1 MLKQLSRIRFS
12 NGSRTLLRIAVAEL
26 CHGPFLPH
34 PGVNRIWKIQHL
46 KKENK
51 VWWCLMHMSL
61 FNSNKKKRNFLEFP
75 SYFWPPKKIGVM
87 FQTLQWWIQWHTKKK
102 LDSSKNS
109 RITRMASISLLIST
123 YFKETTFF
131 CANHFFYHS
140 SILRSFLVMFWPWE
154 EQQFLTQTIVCLSL
168 EGFEYF
174 GKPSLDPIYHLSGL
188 AIPYEK
194 ANTCS
199 IPFNNAQH
207 LEPWKPPVRPAMVR
221 NANTL
226 EGRLCALLL

>member
-1 MLKQLSRIRFS
+1 MMFDAYVPLPQQQEKQ
-12 NGSRTLLRIAVAEL
+12 
-26 CHGPFLPH
+26 
-34 PGVNRIWKIQHL
+34 
-46 KKENK
+46 
-51 VWWCLMHMSL
+51 
-61 FNSNKKKRNFLEFP
+61 EFP
-75 SYFWPPKKIGVM
+75 SYLFLAPKTNGVM
-87 FQTLQWWIQWHTKKK
+87 FQTLQWWIQWHITN

-109 RITRMASISLLIST
+109 RITRMVSISLLISSS
-123 YFKETTFF
+123 FRKPPFF
-131 CANHFFYHS
+131 VPNIFFYHS
-140 SILRSFLVMFWPWE
+140 SILRSFLVNLVIFWPWE
-154 EQQFLTQTIVCLSL
+154 EQQFLTQTIGCLSL
-168 EGFEYF
+168 KGFEYF
-174 GKPSLDPIYHLSGL
+174 GKPSLDPKYHLSGL